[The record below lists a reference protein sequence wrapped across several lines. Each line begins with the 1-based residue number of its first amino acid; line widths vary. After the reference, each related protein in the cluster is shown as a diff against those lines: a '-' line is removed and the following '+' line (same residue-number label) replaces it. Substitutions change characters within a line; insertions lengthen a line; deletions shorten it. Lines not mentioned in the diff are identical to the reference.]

1 MPMDNKYNSVFTC
14 KATIWFIEL
23 KKDSTKK

>member
-1 MPMDNKYNSVFTC
+1 MPMDNKYNSIFTG

-23 KKDSTKK
+23 KKDNIKK